1 MDNVGFVATGYILT
15 WISLVWYALRL
26 ATRSRQA
33 ADELARGATVGS
45 EAVET
50 TQ

>member
-1 MDNVGFVATGYILT
+1 MDNVGFVATGYVLT

-33 ADELARGATVGS
+33 AKELENGAAAGS
-45 EAVET
+45 GIAET